1 MNGYDWDRCQGYVRH
16 MDEEHKRLNKELR
29 RLHDELQSGA
39 ARPAILADLEALRR
53 DLAAHFREEED
64 GGCLE
69 EAVSRCP
76 SLAHEVRM
84 IEAEHRELLAQLDAI
99 VARQRQYGTIAPTD
113 VERFATA
120 LDRHEAA
127 EDHVIQH
134 GFNVA
139 ADA

>member
-1 MNGYDWDRCQGYVRH
+1 MNGYDWDQCQGYVRH
-16 MDEEHKRLNKELR
+16 MDEQHKRLNEELR
-29 RLHDELQSGA
+29 RLHDELQAGVPRA
-39 ARPAILADLEALRR
+39 AMLDDLEAMRR

-69 EAVSRCP
+69 EAVCRCP

-84 IEAEHRELLAQLDAI
+84 IESEHRDLLAQLDAMI
-99 VARQRQYGTIAPTD
+99 ARQQAGTIASSD
-113 VERFATA
+113 IERFAAA

-127 EDHVIQH
+127 EDHVVQH

-139 ADA
+139 VDA